1 MTDFMPIIAGTKID
15 KYSVDEKGF
24 RKVIIKTV
32 DSGSQLNQS
41 NTDPV
46 LQEIQNLLY
55 QMEI

>member
-1 MTDFMPIIAGTKID
+1 MPIIVDTKID
-15 KYSVDEKGF
+15 KYSFNEEGV
-24 RKVIIKTV
+24 RKVIIKTA

-46 LQEIQNLLY
+46 IQEIQNLLY